1 MLIVPLQKW
10 RGFLFV
16 KIIILLYNKTMNE
29 NTTDNLYKKIPA
41 KNKIYEIYSRYT
53 PVFQAVM
60 EKIKVKLEENIKLT
74 SQPTYKSRIKSFD
87 SYYKKVLRQHPEE
100 AVESEKLVCLTDMMG
115 IRIIC
120 TFLEDITDV
129 QEQIKSLFQ
138 VREVEIKGASQ
149 SYKEFG
155 YESVHVLVAVPDE
168 CKPDALPKDVQL
180 PEELVCEIQIRT
192 ILQDAWAEVEHELIY
207 KTEFTPFDMPLKR
220 KLASM
225 NASLSL
231 ADIIFQEIRD
241 YQKKLQ
247 NEMIQRRQSFY
258 EKADDLTTVDGE
270 KTPEKEKNL
279 ERINPYV
286 RGTIDD
292 MLLQA
297 IHAHNSGD
305 LKNAIIIYTQI
316 IDSKPTPSNIVLSV
330 ILKHRGMAY
339 FAQNDFD
346 NALAD
351 FKKSFEFDPKSFRSA
366 YYVGI
371 VLSIKK
377 DYSESIRWFTTSLEI
392 NGIQSHAFYRRA
404 VSFFEVGEFEKAMN
418 DVVAAEKL
426 GLEDSGLKSLHAKLI
441 ERFDMKM

>member
-1 MLIVPLQKW
+1 MS
-10 RGFLFV
+10 
-16 KIIILLYNKTMNE
+16 E
-29 NTTDNLYKKIPA
+29 NITDNLYKKIPA
-41 KNKIYEIYSRYT
+41 KNKIREIYSRYT
-53 PVFQAVM
+53 PVFQTIM
-60 EKIKVKLEENIKLT
+60 ENIKERLQEKIKLT
-74 SQPTYKSRIKSFD
+74 SQPTYKSRIKSFN

-100 AVESEKLVCLTDMMG
+100 AVASEKLICLTDMMG

-129 QEQIKSLFQ
+129 QEQIKSMFQ

-155 YESVHVLVAVPDE
+155 YESVHVLVSVPDD
-168 CKPDALPKDVQL
+168 CKPNSLPDDILL

-258 EKADDLTTVDGE
+258 EKADDLITVDGE
-270 KTPEKEKNL
+270 KPSEKEKNL

-316 IDSKPTPSNIVLSV
+316 IDSKPTPNNIVLSV

-339 FAQNDFD
+339 FAQNDFE
-346 NALAD
+346 NALLD
-351 FKKSFEFDPKSFRSA
+351 FKQSFEFDEKSFRSA

-377 DYSESIRWFTTSLEI
+377 DYNGAVKWFTTSLEI

-404 VSFFEVGEFEKAMN
+404 VSYFELGEFEKAMN
-418 DVVAAEKL
+418 DAVAAEKL
-426 GLEDSGLKSLHAKLI
+426 GLEDPGLDSLHSKLI
-441 ERFDMKM
+441 EKFDMKM